1 MLFIALSLSPKSR
14 ATVSTNKSTL
24 SYTATANNWKKLHP
38 NFCDIFMIIDES
50 RRLR

>member
-1 MLFIALSLSPKSR
+1 MIADEAP
-14 ATVSTNKSTL
+14 TFVIYTNKSTL